1 MRYKKKMNKEQ
12 ENIIENVLHD
22 LRQMQDIFIQLKLQ
36 LEVMEMH
43 LNHVKHIEKPKPK
56 TKKVKNK

>member
-1 MRYKKKMNKEQ
+1 MDKEQ
-12 ENIIENVLHD
+12 EKIIENVLHD

-43 LNHVKHIEKPKPK
+43 LNHVKHIEKPKLK